1 MTTAR
6 HLWAIGYDDMVRAEQ
21 VRDEIARLGWDN
33 GKAGK
38 DIFLLDIAT
47 VVRHPDGSFT
57 LNRVPF
63 PGVANILVCTGFGF
77 LVGLVVAAP
86 LSGAAVGALLG
97 TTGTALATRAGIS
110 EGFIRDVEAM
120 MKPGT
125 SALFALDETGDM
137 ELILSKIQG
146 LGGTV
151 LKTNVDLERAKLIQS
166 TLAAASP
173 KETQPGCRAGH
184 QARPDGDGRR

>member
-1 MTTAR
+1 MTTAA

-57 LNRVPF
+57 LNRFPF
-63 PGVANILVCTGFGF
+63 PGVANILVCTCIGF
-77 LVGLVVAAP
+77 LVGLVMAAP

-97 TTGTALATRAGIS
+97 TTGTALATRVGIS

-125 SALFALDETGDM
+125 SALFVLDETCDM
-137 ELILSKIQG
+137 EVILSKIQG

-151 LKTNVDLERAKLIQS
+151 LKTNVDLEQAKLIQS
-166 TLAAASP
+166 TLTAALP
-173 KETQPGCRAGH
+173 DDKQPVCR
-184 QARPDGDGRR
+184 